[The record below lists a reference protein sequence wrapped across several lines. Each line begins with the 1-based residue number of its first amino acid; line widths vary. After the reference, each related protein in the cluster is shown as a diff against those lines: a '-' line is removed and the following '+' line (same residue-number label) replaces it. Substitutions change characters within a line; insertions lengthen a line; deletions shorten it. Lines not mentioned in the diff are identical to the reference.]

1 MIAFDLF
8 HLIFGASMIE
18 LITDPTPGKISY
30 FREIL
35 EAEGIRTFV
44 RNENMSGTEGM
55 IPIFHPGLCIVK
67 HSDLG
72 RAKQLIAQSQPSDVS
87 DTAAEIICLAC
98 SEKNPGN
105 FASCWNCG
113 AELPD

>member
-35 EAEGIRTFV
+35 EAEGIRGV
-44 RNENMSGTEGM
+44 
-55 IPIFHPGLCIVK
+55 IVEP
-67 HSDLG
+67 H
-72 RAKQLIAQSQPSDVS
+72 
-87 DTAAEIICLAC
+87 ICHVGYDHC
-98 SEKNPGN
+98 R
-105 FASCWNCG
+105 
-113 AELPD
+113 

>member
-1 MIAFDLF
+1 
-8 HLIFGASMIE
+8 MIE
-18 LITDPTPGKISY
+18 LITDPTPGRIAY

-35 EAEGIRTFV
+35 EAEGIPTFV

-55 IPIFHPGLCIVK
+55 IPIFHPGLCIMK
-67 HSDLG
+67 DSDLD
-72 RAKQLIAQSQPSDVS
+72 RAKQLIAENQPSDLS
-87 DTAAEIICLAC
+87 DTALEIICPAC

-113 AELPD
+113 SELPE